1 MPSIRFGNKAIPL
14 PKNRTARVAI
24 GSGFLLGG
32 ALGFLPVLGFWMVP
46 VGLVVL
52 SHDSARVR
60 RIRRKSEVALLRRW
74 AKLRGKTA
82 PAAR

>member
-1 MPSIRFGNKAIPL
+1 MPSIRFGKKALPL
-14 PKNRTARVAI
+14 PKSRTARVAI

-32 ALGFLPVLGFWMVP
+32 ALGFLPILGFWMVP

-60 RIRRKSEVALLRRW
+60 RIRRRSEVALLRRW
-74 AKLRGKTA
+74 ARFRSKGA
-82 PAAR
+82 PAAK

>member
-1 MPSIRFGNKAIPL
+1 MPSIRFGKKALPL
-14 PKNRTARVAI
+14 PKSRTARVAI

-32 ALGFLPVLGFWMVP
+32 TLGFLPILGFWMVP

-60 RIRRKSEVALLRRW
+60 RIRRRSEVALLRRW
-74 AKLRGKTA
+74 ARFRSKGA
-82 PAAR
+82 PAAK

>member
-1 MPSIRFGNKAIPL
+1 MASIRFGNKAIPL
-14 PKNRTARVAI
+14 PKSRTARVAI

-52 SHDSARVR
+52 SHDSPRVR
-60 RIRRKSEVALLRRW
+60 RIRRKSEVAILRRW
-74 AKLRGKTA
+74 ARFRNKG
-82 PAAR
+82 PAAVK